1 MTAYPSKYYCDS
13 LQEMQQGDNLS
24 INVTGYLFLP
34 SEKSESYSKENIIY
48 LMKKADAH
56 IPRQHKLFWAQKSI
70 MVGSAVVRWKIH
82 CQLPG
87 ALSYFLFLVPLIYS
101 TVQDAI

>member
-13 LQEMQQGDNLS
+13 LQEMQQGHNLS

-34 SEKSESYSKENIIY
+34 SEKSESYSKENIIH

-56 IPRQHKLFWAQKSI
+56 IPRQHKLF
-70 MVGSAVVRWKIH
+70 
-82 CQLPG
+82 
-87 ALSYFLFLVPLIYS
+87 
-101 TVQDAI
+101 